1 MGLGLGEIILILF
14 LFGFAIAIG
23 VVFWLVGNHV
33 QNRALNRIQKELKT
47 CPYCAEQIKRA
58 AKICRYCQ
66 RDVASVEIEN
76 KAPRGLFSD

>member
-1 MGLGLGEIILILF
+1 MGIGLGEIMFILF

-23 VVFWLVGNHV
+23 VVFWRLGDHV
-33 QNRALNRIQKELKT
+33 QNRIQNRIQKELKT

-76 KAPRGLFSD
+76 KPPRGLFQ